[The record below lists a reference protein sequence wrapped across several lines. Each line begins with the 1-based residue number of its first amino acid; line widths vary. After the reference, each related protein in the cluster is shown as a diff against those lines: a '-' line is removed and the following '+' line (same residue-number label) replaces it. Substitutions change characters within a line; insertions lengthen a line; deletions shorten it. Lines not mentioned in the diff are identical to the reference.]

1 MCALLTE
8 IRQQWTYFIKIQKEN
23 ITVVLLYRIACL
35 DQTIKDKT
43 ATLEALKSKV
53 NVSVSTKDRYG

>member
-8 IRQQWTYFIKIQKEN
+8 IRQRWIYFIKIQKEN
-23 ITVVLLYRIACL
+23 TTVVLLYRIACL

-43 ATLEALKSKV
+43 ATIEALKSKV
-53 NVSVSTKDRYG
+53 NASVSTKDRYG